1 MMVTTIPRWNK
12 EELQAAIGNGRM
24 LLVDL
29 RADWCP
35 QCGPQEN
42 VLLRIGNEYTG
53 QVYFASVDVDV
64 YPEVAEQYG
73 IIGLPALLLFKNGR
87 LQEALRGFKS
97 APLVRLALAR
107 LIGDN

>member
-1 MMVTTIPRWNK
+1 MNE
-12 EELQAAIGNGRM
+12 EELQAEIGNGRI

-42 VLLRIGNEYTG
+42 VLLRICDDYAGK
-53 QVYFASVDVDV
+53 VHFASVDVGL
-64 YPEVAEQYG
+64 YPEVPARYG
-73 IIGLPALLLFKNGR
+73 IIGLPALLLFKNGQ
-87 LQEALRGFKS
+87 LQEALTGFKG

-107 LIGDN
+107 LIGGA